1 MKIKCEYCG
10 SMFDDTLEKCPSCG
24 APNQN
29 VRRSTADQPTTIEG
43 LKEWYES
50 KGLPPYETTRFFI
63 GIDYRNPRA
72 FGIYKDENTGNFIVY
87 KNKDNGQRAV
97 RYEGSDEAFAVN
109 ELFMRLKQEIIEQK
123 ARNASS
129 GANQTSM
136 ADAQKYYDSYH
147 ANGGSRPTTSSRG
160 RSNRG
165 GRKALKTALVIIGI
179 YAVIQ
184 IVGPTALLGAFSLGS
199 LVIPAKGYYSY
210 NGNTYYSFGD
220 SKYVDDY
227 DRWAVYNTASG
238 EWETADVSTIPELKK
253 NSKAKNYYL
262 SQGYQSSYD
271 FPDISD
277 TRIYYDNSYKEGYV
291 TTGYYSYDDKEY
303 YRLDSSDTSSWYVYS
318 DENDDWRN
326 LSSSEVPDAL
336 TNQYDAKDFYYVP
349 VWNSDTQI
357 TDFTDTEYYAQYER
371 DLEAERERSYSS
383 SNDSWSSDSSDYSW
397 SSSDSW
403 DSGSSDWS
411 SDW

>member
-63 GIDYRNPRA
+63 GIDYKYPRA

-97 RYEGSDEAFAVN
+97 RYEGSDEAYAVN

-123 ARNASS
+123 SRNAS
-129 GANQTSM
+129 AQRNTDTSP

-147 ANGGSRPTTSSRG
+147 ARRSSGG
-160 RSNRG
+160 RSNPG
-165 GRKALKTALVIIGI
+165 GRKALRTALTIIGI
-179 YAVIQ
+179 YLAVQ
-184 IVGPTALLGAFSLGS
+184 IFGPTALFGLILGEGRG
-199 LVIPAKGYYSY
+199 VPEKGYYSY

-220 SKYVDDY
+220 YSYVDDS

-238 EWETADVSTIPELKK
+238 EWETADVSAIPEFKK
-253 NSKAKNYYL
+253 NRKAKDYYL
-262 SQGYQSSYD
+262 SRDYPNDYD
-271 FPDISD
+271 FPTISD
-277 TRIYYDNSYKEGYV
+277 TRLYYDNSYKPGYV
-291 TTGYYSYDDKEY
+291 TTGYYSYDDNEY
-303 YRLDSSDTSSWYVYS
+303 YRMDSYDTSSWYVYS
-318 DENDDWRN
+318 DEYDDWRSV
-326 LSSSEVPDAL
+326 SSSDVPEAL

-349 VWNSDTQI
+349 NWNSDTQI
-357 TDFTDTEYYAQYER
+357 TDFKDTEYYAQYER
-371 DLEAERERSYSS
+371 DQEAERQSSYSS
-383 SNDSWSSDSSDYSW
+383 SDDSWSSNDSSDYSW